1 MVSVDQ
7 AVPPDVVDRLL
18 WRDAQEILGRHAQ
31 AGLRGLCQWC
41 GGLWPCQPRRLAE
54 AAEAASRRS
63 TEAWTTRHDLHGV
76 PSWRADLHG
85 GPSGRADLSDPTGGH
100 ADRGITGAR
109 RRARATLT
117 RNRYY

>member
-1 MVSVDQ
+1 MKPGSTRSVDHT
-7 AVPPDVVDRLL
+7 APSDVVDRLL

-54 AAEAASRRS
+54 AADTASRRS
-63 TEAWTTRHDLHGV
+63 SEAWTTRHDLRGV
-76 PSWRADLHG
+76 PSWRADLSDAAG
-85 GPSGRADLSDPTGGH
+85 GY

-109 RRARATLT
+109 RRARAALD
-117 RNRYY
+117 RGRGY